1 VVRTSILRAA
11 LACAALVLAVVGL
24 SACGSSASSSS
35 TSTRAAA
42 LPQSTAGRAKL
53 VACLKQHG
61 VTLPSRFRGPGAG
74 GPPRTG
80 RVPGAGAGGPGG
92 LFNGG
97 SGAGG
102 RFRANP
108 KLAQAFRACGGG
120 AFRRFGDRAALR
132 ARRAAAIQSFVAC
145 VDRHG
150 FKLPSPN
157 LNGPGP
163 VFSTRL
169 QTNRRF
175 LAAAKP
181 CTALLRA
188 SGPPPGAPGA
198 PAPAGPASSQGA

>member
-1 VVRTSILRAA
+1 MVRNSILRAA
-11 LACAALVLAVVGL
+11 LACAALVLAVGL

-42 LPQSTAGRAKL
+42 LPQSTAARAKL
-53 VACLKQHG
+53 AACLKQHG

-80 RVPGAGAGGPGG
+80 RVPGAGGSGG

-120 AFRRFGDRAALR
+120 AFRRFGDRAGLR
-132 ARRAAAIQSFVAC
+132 ARRAAAIRSFVSC

-163 VFSTRL
+163 VFPTRL
-169 QTNRRF
+169 GTNRRF

-181 CTALLRA
+181 CTALLRP

-198 PAPAGPASSQGA
+198 PAPAGAASSQGA